1 MDSFART
8 ALTRLRDDQEAAAWL
23 AGRDPVPIVMSLSW
37 LGERVYYLAAT
48 GTAPFGDEQTVVDV
62 LTDAW
67 TLALYGRRGT
77 DPPRNS

>member
-1 MDSFART
+1 
-8 ALTRLRDDQEAAAWL
+8 
-23 AGRDPVPIVMSLSW
+23 VPIVMSLSW